1 VIAEIQQA
9 TNSAVL
15 AAEEGGKEVERGV
28 ELAHSAGQVMD
39 SIVMVAERTAQSGAE
54 ISLATAQQQ
63 SASEQVVETMREVAD
78 VARQTAAGSRQM
90 SESAQMLTAIAE
102 RLHGIVYETPQTTQ
116 QKSYLHEIDA
126 RMLALTNHKE

>member
-1 VIAEIQQA
+1 MIAEIQQA

-39 SIVMVAERTAQSGAE
+39 AIVMVAERTAQSGAE

-63 SASEQVVETMREVAD
+63 SASEQVVETMREIAD

-90 SESAQMLTAIAE
+90 AESAQMLTAIAE
-102 RLHGIVYETPQTTQ
+102 RLHGIVYEAPRADTPRSTLQ
-116 QKSYLHEIDA
+116 EIDE
-126 RMLALTNHKE
+126 RMHSISYNGK

>member
-1 VIAEIQQA
+1 VIAEMRQA

-28 ELAHSAGQVMD
+28 DLAHRAGQVMD
-39 SIVMVAERTAQSGAE
+39 TIVMMAERTAQSAAE

-78 VARQTAAGSRQM
+78 VARQSAAGARQM
-90 SESAQMLTAIAE
+90 ADSAATLTAIAD
-102 RLHGIVYETPQTTQ
+102 RLHGISHV
-116 QKSYLHEIDA
+116 
-126 RMLALTNHKE
+126 